1 MKVFI
6 TDGTAAG
13 FYTAVFL
20 SYREKDA
27 VITSQENRQ
36 LSFDTE
42 VINVETDSEKAVRVR
57 ARIDG
62 TDRYAAGDIDLA
74 LRSCDSLKENVCAEY
89 IKLLIKSGRP
99 VRKMLSHPTVIEI
112 TEIIQRVTG

>member
-42 VINVETDSEKAVRVR
+42 VINVETDSEKA
-57 ARIDG
+57 AP
-62 TDRYAAGDIDLA
+62 
-74 LRSCDSLKENVCAEY
+74 
-89 IKLLIKSGRP
+89 SGRQVP
-99 VRKMLSHPTVIEI
+99 HGLLTRPPLSSLIH
-112 TEIIQRVTG
+112 

>member
-42 VINVETDSEKAVRVR
+42 GINVETDREKAQRVR
-57 ARIDG
+57 ARIDC
-62 TDRYAAGDIDLA
+62 TDRNAAGDIDLE
-74 LRSCDSLKENVCAEY
+74 LRSCDALKDNVCVE
-89 IKLLIKSGRP
+89 
-99 VRKMLSHPTVIEI
+99 
-112 TEIIQRVTG
+112 